1 MKQIAVKFIIYADCE
16 SLLKELHINDRDKST
31 SYTEKYQVHIPCSFA
46 YKVLSIDDKFS
57 KPAVLYRGK
66 NVVDKLIKPIVKE
79 YDCCKKVII
88 FF

>member
-16 SLLKELHINDRDKST
+16 SLLST

-66 NVVDKLIKPIVKE
+66 NVVDKLIKAIVKE